1 MHKDTILPQISSEQI
16 QTEEKEG
23 VLLVSFKSNSVSGT
37 YSNPDH
43 DGEKMEKCYMKII
56 DFGGHQVLG
65 VVQNRTDEFFSG
77 VHNLL
82 QIIPP

>member
-56 DFGGHQVLG
+56 DFGGHQVMGTILKG
-65 VVQNRTDEFFSG
+65 TDEFFAG
-77 VHNLL
+77 VYKLL
-82 QIIPP
+82 QIISP